1 MRDYKKEIKELKMV
15 TEAENRIMNYGISKN
30 YPFILN
36 YKISNTKN
44 LIIILISFI
53 PILPKLIFLLKD
65 FLFKLRWL

>member
-1 MRDYKKEIKELKMV
+1 MV
-15 TEAENRIMNYGISKN
+15 TQAEERIISYGLSYN